1 MPGLCLLL
9 TSDLSCCPRYLRHIL
24 CELCVLCGLNF
35 GFGAKLKLTDTLQF
49 ASGSLRGS
57 PTRTLLMMLAMS
69 IGVAAVVV
77 LTALGEGARRYVV
90 DQFSSLGTNL
100 VIVLPGRTETAG
112 IGPGLMSGQ
121 TPRDITLDDAQALLR
136 SRAIKRIA
144 PLTVGSATLSRGAL
158 NREVVVAGSTA
169 DLLEVRHMS
178 IGIGKFL
185 PAGDIHESASVCV
198 LGSQMKRELFGNEQ
212 AVGQWVRLGD
222 RRFRVIGVL
231 ASQGESMGMRTDEL
245 VIVPVASAHQLFNT
259 SGLFRILIEA
269 KNRDVIEQAKHD
281 AEEIMVQRHSG
292 ERDVTVITQD
302 AVLATFDRILTTL
315 TMAVG
320 GIAAISLAV
329 AGVLIMN
336 VMLIAV
342 AQRVK
347 EIGLLKALGA
357 PGKQIRLLFFAE
369 AALLSIIGSVAGLVL
384 GYAGSMIIGQIYP
397 SLPVSPPWWAVLAAC
412 ATALGTGILFSV
424 WPARRAAKLDPV
436 AALAGR

>member
-1 MPGLCLLL
+1 M
-9 TSDLSCCPRYLRHIL
+9 
-24 CELCVLCGLNF
+24 
-35 GFGAKLKLTDTLQF
+35 KLADTLRF

-77 LTALGEGARRYVV
+77 LTALGEGARRYVIN
-90 DQFSSLGTNL
+90 QFASLGTNL

-112 IGPGLMSGQ
+112 IGPGMLVGQ
-121 TPRDITLDDAQALLR
+121 IPREISLDDAQAILR
-136 SRAIKRIA
+136 STAVKRIA
-144 PLTVGSATLSRGAL
+144 PLTVGAASISHDAL
-158 NREVVVAGSTA
+158 NREVVVLGSTA
-169 DLLEVRHMS
+169 DLLEVRHMAMAL
-178 IGIGKFL
+178 GRFL
-185 PAGDIHESASVCV
+185 PAGDLHDTTSVCV
-198 LGSQMKRELFGNEQ
+198 LGEKIRHELFGNAR

-245 VIVPVASAHQLFNT
+245 VIIPVASAHQLFNT
-259 SGLFRILIEA
+259 SGLFRVLVEARSRDSIGQAQHEAEQILFA
-269 KNRDVIEQAKHD
+269 
-281 AEEIMVQRHSG
+281 RHNG
-292 ERDVTVITQD
+292 EKDVTVITQD
-302 AVLATFDRILTTL
+302 AVLATFDRILTAL

-357 PGKQIRLLFFAE
+357 PAGQIRKLFFAE
-369 AALLSIIGSVAGLVL
+369 AVLLSGIGSVAGLAL
-384 GYAGSMIIGQIYP
+384 GYAGSAIIGQMYP
-397 SLPVSPPWWAVLAAC
+397 SLPVSPPWWAVLAAT
-412 ATALGTGILFSV
+412 ATALGTGVLFSV
-424 WPARRAAKLDPV
+424 WPARRAARLDPV

>member
-1 MPGLCLLL
+1 MRLI
-9 TSDLSCCPRYLRHIL
+9 DI
-24 CELCVLCGLNF
+24 
-35 GFGAKLKLTDTLQF
+35 AQF
-49 ASGSLRGS
+49 ASGSLRGN
-57 PTRTLLMMLAMS
+57 PTRTLLMILAMS
-69 IGVAAVVV
+69 IGVASVVV
-77 LTALGEGARRYVV
+77 LTALGEGARLYVV
-90 DQFSSLGTNL
+90 NQFSSLGTNL

-112 IGPGLMSGQ
+112 IGPGMLLGQ
-121 TPRDITLDDAQALLR
+121 IPREITLDDAQAILG
-136 SRAIKRIA
+136 SRAVKRIA
-144 PLTVGSATLSRGAL
+144 PLTVGSATLSRDAL
-158 NREVVVAGSTA
+158 NREVVVLGSTS

-178 IGIGKFL
+178 LGIGKFL

-198 LGSQMKRELFGNEQ
+198 LGNQMKRELFGKEL

-231 ASQGESMGMRTDEL
+231 GEQGESMGLRTDEL
-245 VIVPVASAHQLFNT
+245 VIIPVASAHQLFNT

-269 KNRDVIEQAKHD
+269 NSRDAIEQVKHD
-281 AEEIMVQRHSG
+281 AERILFQRHNG
-292 ERDVTVITQD
+292 EKDVTVITQD
-302 AVLATFDRILTTL
+302 AVLATFDRILTAL

-357 PGKQIRLLFFAE
+357 PGRQIRVLFFAE
-369 AALLSIIGSVAGLVL
+369 AALLSVIGSVVGLAL
-384 GYAGSMIIGQIYP
+384 GYAGSMVIAKIYP

-412 ATALGTGILFSV
+412 VIALGTGILFSV
-424 WPARRAAKLDPV
+424 WPARRAARLDPV

>member
-1 MPGLCLLL
+1 MRFI
-9 TSDLSCCPRYLRHIL
+9 D
-24 CELCVLCGLNF
+24 V
-35 GFGAKLKLTDTLQF
+35 AQF
-49 ASGSLRGS
+49 ATGSLRGS

-112 IGPGLMSGQ
+112 IGPGMLLGQ
-121 TPRDITLDDAQALLR
+121 VPREITLDDAQAVLR
-136 SRAIKRIA
+136 SPAVKRIA
-144 PLTVGSATLSRGAL
+144 PLTIGSAMLSRNAL
-158 NREVVVAGSTA
+158 NREVVVLGSTS

-178 IGIGKFL
+178 LGLGKFL
-185 PAGDIHESASVCV
+185 PPGDIHESASVCV
-198 LGSQMKRELFGNEQ
+198 LGNQMKRELFGNEQ

-231 ASQGESMGMRTDEL
+231 ATQGESMGFNTNEI

-259 SGLFRILIEA
+259 SGLFRILVEA
-269 KNRDVIEQAKHD
+269 KSRDSIEQAKHD
-281 AEEIMVQRHSG
+281 AEEIMFQRHGG
-292 ERDVTVITQD
+292 EKDVTVITQD
-302 AVLATFDRILTTL
+302 AVLATFDRILTAL

-357 PGKQIRLLFFAE
+357 PAKQIRALFFAE
-369 AALLSIIGSVAGLVL
+369 AVLLSSIGSVAGLVL
-384 GYAGSMIIGQIYP
+384 GYAGSTIIGQIYP

-412 ATALGTGILFSV
+412 ATAMGTGILFSV
-424 WPARRAAKLDPV
+424 WPARRAARLDPV

>member
-1 MPGLCLLL
+1 M
-9 TSDLSCCPRYLRHIL
+9 
-24 CELCVLCGLNF
+24 
-35 GFGAKLKLTDTLQF
+35 KLTDTLQF

-57 PTRTLLMMLAMS
+57 PARTLLMMLAMS

-144 PLTVGSATLSRGAL
+144 PLTVGSASLSRGAL
-158 NREVVVAGSTA
+158 NREVVVAGSSA
-169 DLLEVRHMS
+169 DMLGIRHMN

-198 LGSQMKRELFGNEQ
+198 LGNQMKQELFGNEQ

-259 SGLFRILIEA
+259 SSLFRVLIEA
-269 KNRDVIEQAKHD
+269 KSRDYIEQAKHD
-281 AEEIMVQRHSG
+281 AEQIMVQRHGG

-302 AVLATFDRILTTL
+302 AILATFDRILTAL

-357 PGKQIRLLFFAE
+357 PGKQIRMLFFAE
-369 AALLSIIGSVAGLVL
+369 AALLSTAGSVAGLVL

>member
-1 MPGLCLLL
+1 M
-9 TSDLSCCPRYLRHIL
+9 
-24 CELCVLCGLNF
+24 
-35 GFGAKLKLTDTLQF
+35 KLADTVKF

-57 PTRTLLMMLAMS
+57 PTRTFLMMLAMS

-90 DQFSSLGTNL
+90 DQFASLGTNL

-112 IGPGLMSGQ
+112 VGPGLMSGQ

-136 SRAIKRIA
+136 SLSIKRIA
-144 PLTVGSATLSRGAL
+144 PLTVGSASLSRGAL
-158 NREVVVAGSTA
+158 NREVVVLGSTSE
-169 DLLEVRHMS
+169 LLEVRHMS
-178 IGIGKFL
+178 MAIGRFL
-185 PAGDIHESASVCV
+185 PVGDIHESASVCV
-198 LGSQMKRELFGNEQ
+198 LGNQMKRELFGNEQ

-231 ASQGESMGMRTDEL
+231 SSQGESMGMRTDEL
-245 VIVPVASAHQLFNT
+245 VIIPVASSHQLFNT

-269 KNRDVIEQAKHD
+269 RSRDAIEQATKD
-281 AEEIMVQRHSG
+281 AEAIMVERHSG

-302 AVLATFDRILTTL
+302 AVLQTFDRILGAL

-357 PGKQIRLLFFAE
+357 PAKQIRSLFFAE
-369 AALLSIIGSVAGLVL
+369 AALLSGIGSLAGLAL
-384 GYAGSMIIGQIYP
+384 GYAGSMVIGHIYP
-397 SLPVSPPWWAVLAAC
+397 SLPVAPPWWAVVAAC
-412 ATALGTGILFSV
+412 AIALGTGILFSV
-424 WPARRAAKLDPV
+424 WPARRAARLDPV
-436 AALAGR
+436 AALAGK

>member
-1 MPGLCLLL
+1 M
-9 TSDLSCCPRYLRHIL
+9 RIL
-24 CELCVLCGLNF
+24 DI
-35 GFGAKLKLTDTLQF
+35 TQF

-112 IGPGLMSGQ
+112 VGPGLMSGQ
-121 TPRDITLDDAQALLR
+121 TPREITLDDAEALLR
-136 SRAIKRIA
+136 SRAVKRIA
-144 PLTVGSATLSRGAL
+144 PLTIGSASISHESL
-158 NREVVVAGSTA
+158 NREVVVLGSTY
-169 DLLEVRHMS
+169 DLLGVRQMGIA
-178 IGIGKFL
+178 IGEFL
-185 PAGDIHESASVCV
+185 PKGDIHESASVCV
-198 LGSQMKRELFGNEQ
+198 LGNRIKRELFGNEQ

-222 RRFRVIGVL
+222 RRFRVIGIL
-231 ASQGESMGMRTDEL
+231 STQGESMGMRTDDL

-259 SGLFRILIEA
+259 SGLFRVLVEA
-269 KNRDVIEQAKHD
+269 KSRDSIEQAKRD
-281 AEEIMVQRHSG
+281 AEEIMVLRHGG

-302 AVLATFDRILTTL
+302 AVLQTFDRILTAL

-357 PGKQIRLLFFAE
+357 PPAQIRRLFFAE
-369 AALLSIIGSVAGLVL
+369 AALLSGIGCAAGLVL
-384 GYAGSMIIGQIYP
+384 GYAGSFVIGRIYP
-397 SLPVSPPWWAVLAAC
+397 TLPVSPPWWAVLAAC
-412 ATALGTGILFSV
+412 VTALGAGILFSV

>member
-1 MPGLCLLL
+1 MRLI
-9 TSDLSCCPRYLRHIL
+9 D
-24 CELCVLCGLNF
+24 V
-35 GFGAKLKLTDTLQF
+35 AQF
-49 ASGSLRGS
+49 AACSLRGS

-69 IGVAAVVV
+69 IGVASVVV

-112 IGPGLMSGQ
+112 IGPGMLIGQ
-121 TPRDITLDDAQALLR
+121 VPREISLDDVQALLR
-136 SRAIKRIA
+136 SPGVKRIA
-144 PLTVGSATLSRGAL
+144 PLTVGSATLSRDAL
-158 NREVVVAGSTA
+158 NREVVVLGSTSE
-169 DLLEVRHMS
+169 LLEVRHMEL
-178 IGIGKFL
+178 GLGKFL
-185 PAGDIHESASVCV
+185 PPGDIHESASVCV
-198 LGSQMKRELFGNEQ
+198 LGNQIKREFFGNEQ
-212 AVGQWVRLGD
+212 AVGAWVRLGD

-245 VIVPVASAHQLFNT
+245 VIVPIASAHQLFNT
-259 SGLFRILIEA
+259 SGVFRILIEA
-269 KNRDVIEQAKHD
+269 KSRDGIEQVMHD
-281 AEEIMVQRHSG
+281 AEEIMFQRHNG
-292 ERDVTVITQD
+292 EKDVTVITQD
-302 AVLATFDRILTTL
+302 AVIATFDRILTAL

-357 PGKQIRLLFFAE
+357 PPVQIRRLFFAE
-369 AALLSIIGSVAGLVL
+369 AALLSGIGSMAGLLL
-384 GYAGSMIIGQIYP
+384 GYAGSTIIGQIYP
-397 SLPVSPPWWAVLAAC
+397 ALPVSPPWWAVLAAC

-424 WPARRAAKLDPV
+424 WPARRAARLDPV

>member
-1 MPGLCLLL
+1 MRLI
-9 TSDLSCCPRYLRHIL
+9 D
-24 CELCVLCGLNF
+24 VV
-35 GFGAKLKLTDTLQF
+35 QF

-77 LTALGEGARRYVV
+77 LTALGEGARLYVV
-90 DQFSSLGTNL
+90 NQFSSLGTNL

-112 IGPGLMSGQ
+112 IGPGMLLGQ
-121 TPRDITLDDAQALLR
+121 IPRDITLDDAQAILG
-136 SRAIKRIA
+136 SHAVKRIA
-144 PLTVGSATLSRGAL
+144 PLTVGSATVSRDAL
-158 NREVVVAGSTA
+158 NREVVVLGSTS

-178 IGIGKFL
+178 ISIGKFL
-185 PAGDIHESASVCV
+185 PEGDIHESASVCV
-198 LGSQMKRELFGNEQ
+198 LGNQIRRELFGNEQ

-231 ASQGESMGMRTDEL
+231 GSQGESMGMRTDEL

-269 KNRDVIEQAKHD
+269 KNRDVIEQARHD
-281 AEEIMVQRHSG
+281 AEQIMFQRHNG
-292 ERDVTVITQD
+292 EKDVTVITQD
-302 AVLATFDRILTTL
+302 AVLATFDRILTAL

-357 PGKQIRLLFFAE
+357 PGKQIRNLFFAE
-369 AALLSIIGSVAGLVL
+369 AVLLSAIGSLAGLLL
-384 GYAGSMIIGQIYP
+384 GYTGSFIIGQIYP
-397 SLPVSPPWWAVLAAC
+397 TLPVSPPWWAVIAAC
-412 ATALGTGILFSV
+412 TIALGTGILFSV
-424 WPARRAAKLDPV
+424 WPARRAARLDPV
-436 AALAGR
+436 AALAGK

>member
-1 MPGLCLLL
+1 MK
-9 TSDLSCCPRYLRHIL
+9 
-24 CELCVLCGLNF
+24 F
-35 GFGAKLKLTDTLQF
+35 TDTFQF

-57 PTRTLLMMLAMS
+57 LTRTLLMMLAMS

-90 DQFSSLGTNL
+90 AQFASLGTNL

-112 IGPGLMSGQ
+112 VGPGLMSGQ
-121 TPRDITLDDAQALLR
+121 TPREITLEDAEALKR
-136 SRAIKRIA
+136 SRAIRRFA
-144 PLTVGSATLSRGAL
+144 PLTIGSATLSRGAL
-158 NREVVVAGSTA
+158 NREVVVLGSTA
-169 DLLEVRHMS
+169 SLLEVRHMS
-178 IGIGKFL
+178 IGIGRFL
-185 PAGDIHESASVCV
+185 PAGDIRESASVCV
-198 LGSQMKRELFGNEQ
+198 LGNQMKQELFGNEQ

-231 ASQGESMGMRTDEL
+231 SSQGESMGMRTDEL
-245 VIVPVASAHQLFNT
+245 VIIPVASSHQLFNT

-269 KNRDVIEQAKHD
+269 RGRDYIEQSVRD
-281 AEEIMVQRHSG
+281 AEAIMAERHNG

-302 AVLATFDRILTTL
+302 AVLQTFDRILTAL

-357 PGKQIRLLFFAE
+357 PGRQIRGLFFAE
-369 AALLSIIGSVAGLVL
+369 AALLSGIGSLAGLVL
-384 GYAGSMIIGQIYP
+384 GYAGSMIIGQVYP

-412 ATALGTGILFSV
+412 GTALGTGILFSV
-424 WPARRAAKLDPV
+424 WPARRAARLDPV
-436 AALAGR
+436 AALAGK